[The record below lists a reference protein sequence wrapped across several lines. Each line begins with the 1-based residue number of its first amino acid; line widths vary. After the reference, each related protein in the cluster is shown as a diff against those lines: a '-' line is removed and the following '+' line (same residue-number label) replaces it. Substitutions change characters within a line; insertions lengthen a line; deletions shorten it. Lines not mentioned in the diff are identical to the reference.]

1 MSTKKSVT
9 DDLAN
14 AIADNLNNKFKDN
27 KVAYFLLLVGVIL
40 FCGSLY
46 LLSFFS
52 FSWLGPITP
61 VGGIFLI
68 LGWVTLSRKP
78 N

>member
-14 AIADNLNNKFKDN
+14 AIADNLNNKFKDP
-27 KVAYFLLLVGVIL
+27 KFK
-40 FCGSLY
+40 
-46 LLSFFS
+46 
-52 FSWLGPITP
+52 T
-61 VGGIFLI
+61 
-68 LGWVTLSRKP
+68 WVCI